1 MVTAIEIL
9 SPADIEAMRV
19 VGRMAAETLVA
30 VAKILRAGMTTDE
43 IDGFVH
49 RDTLRRGAEPAPL
62 GYRGFPKSVCV
73 SRNDVVC
80 HGIPSGKERLV
91 SGDIVNVDVTTRH
104 AGYHGDTSATFFV
117 GEVTP
122 EARHVVEVARR
133 SLGIG
138 IAEVKPGARLGD
150 LGEAIQAYAEGQGC
164 SVVREY
170 GGHGIGRIFH
180 APPHVPHW
188 GRRGTGERLRTGM
201 AFTIEPM
208 INLGGAPVELM
219 PDGWTV
225 RTVDRTL
232 SAQFEHTVLVTADG
246 CEILTARPEALVG
259 SEG

>member
-1 MVTAIEIL
+1 MITGIEIL
-9 SPADIEAMRV
+9 SPTDVAAMRV
-19 VGRMAAETLVA
+19 VGTMAAETLVA
-30 VAKILRAGMTTDE
+30 VAKLLRAGMTTDE
-43 IDGFVH
+43 IDTFVH
-49 RDTLRRGAEPAPL
+49 RDTLRRGAVPAPL

-80 HGIPSGKERLV
+80 HGIPSPKERLAD
-91 SGDIVNVDVTTRH
+91 GDIVNVDVTTLH
-104 AGYHGDTSATFFV
+104 DGYHGDTSATFFI
-117 GEVTP
+117 GTPTP

-133 SLGIG
+133 CLAIG

-150 LGEAIQAYAEGQGC
+150 LGEAIQTYAEQQGC

-188 GRRGTGERLRTGM
+188 GKRGTGERLRQGM

-208 INLGGAPVELM
+208 VNLGGAPVELM

-225 RTVDRTL
+225 RTLDRTL
-232 SAQFEHTVLVTADG
+232 SAQFEHTILVTADG
-246 CEILTARPEALVG
+246 CEILTARAESLVG